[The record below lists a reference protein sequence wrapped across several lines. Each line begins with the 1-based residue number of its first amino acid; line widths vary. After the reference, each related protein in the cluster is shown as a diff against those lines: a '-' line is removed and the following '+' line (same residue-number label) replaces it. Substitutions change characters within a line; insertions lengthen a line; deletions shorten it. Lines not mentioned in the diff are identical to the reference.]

1 MSDDVTSVLFDDND
15 PPLWRLE
22 PPRDPDIVCEGVP
35 TDSVLGLLCALG
47 TLVTLDRAWPNK
59 GIRMAWQR
67 IGGVWRPCLWVGEG
81 VLSGDNARK
90 QQQVVQALQEQLTQT
105 DAPWWNLIEKKGG
118 KEERHDNFKM
128 PSGFFR
134 DKAMEA
140 VGQVVHQG
148 RDFADWLAAFGS
160 EVLAQTPKEDIRD
173 SDLNTMGGAGHQ
185 HLTKSM
191 RELAA
196 SQCTTSEDIRRALFS
211 RWRYADPKPYLRLDY
226 RDDRSLA
233 AYRAYDPQD
242 RDGREAMSPILTE
255 RGANRLA
262 AEAIPLLSTAPSA
275 RSIST
280 VGFARRDDETF
291 FRFPL
296 WDRPL
301 TCPSVKCLLNHP
313 EMTEELPKAGVLRSL
328 GVVAIL
334 QARRNQSDK
343 GGRSFLPVEQ
353 LW

>member
-1 MSDDVTSVLFDDND
+1 
-15 PPLWRLE
+15 
-22 PPRDPDIVCEGVP
+22 
-35 TDSVLGLLCALG
+35 
-47 TLVTLDRAWPNK
+47 
-59 GIRMAWQR
+59 
-67 IGGVWRPCLWVGEG
+67 
-81 VLSGDNARK
+81 
-90 QQQVVQALQEQLTQT
+90 
-105 DAPWWNLIEKKGG
+105 
-118 KEERHDNFKM
+118 
-128 PSGFFR
+128 
-134 DKAMEA
+134 
-140 VGQVVHQG
+140 
-148 RDFADWLAAFGS
+148 
-160 EVLAQTPKEDIRD
+160 
-173 SDLNTMGGAGHQ
+173 
-185 HLTKSM
+185 M

-196 SQCTTSEDIRRALFS
+196 CTTSEDIHRALFS
-211 RWRYADPKPYLRLDY
+211 QWRYADPKPYLRLDY

-242 RDGREAMSPILTE
+242 RDGREAMSPILTV

-262 AEAIPLLSTAPSA
+262 AEAMPLLPTTPSA

-280 VGFARRDDETF
+280 VAFTRCDGETF

-313 EMTEELPKAGVLRSL
+313 EMTEELPKADVLRSR